1 MFNRLNCITVTYKSS
16 HSQIFFRIGVLRNFA
31 MFTGKHMCWSLILI
45 KLQVLKNISDGC
57 FCLKNTSVYNYNNS
71 SSDHSS
77 QYGSHLLIILS
88 LLSFFYFVPCI
99 VQYSINTRLRNA
111 KNKSFNLFINY
122 HPCHNYFIKIFIFL
136 IAFCHPRICRCL
148 IRLRLEIYFSHQPDN
163 GGSFLET

>member
-88 LLSFFYFVPCI
+88 LS
-99 VQYSINTRLRNA
+99 
-111 KNKSFNLFINY
+111 Y
-122 HPCHNYFIKIFIFL
+122 HEQV
-136 IAFCHPRICRCL
+136 CL